1 MSDMPEDR
9 KNAARKKAQ
18 DHLTSSQ
25 QRDALVKQERDKE
38 LASVANKTAKLRAL
52 RLAKETAEKEAAAL
66 APPAK
71 SGKKAAP
78 ARRKV

>member
-18 DHLTSSQ
+18 DHFTSSQ

-38 LASVANKTAKLRAL
+38 RASVANKTAKLRAL
-52 RLAKETAEKEAAAL
+52 RLATETAEKAAAAL
-66 APPAK
+66 APPPK